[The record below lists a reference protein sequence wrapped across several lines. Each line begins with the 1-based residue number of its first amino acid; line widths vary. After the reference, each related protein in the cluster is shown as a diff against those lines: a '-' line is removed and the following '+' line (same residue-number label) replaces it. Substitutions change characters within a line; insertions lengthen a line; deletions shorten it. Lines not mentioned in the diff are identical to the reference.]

1 MASIPCASNG
11 TAAAW
16 SGFIDDSSGLV
27 DIGISSLN
35 VTQLMETPP
44 PAAEECINI
53 HHLTI
58 RLDVSTTPMLSL
70 AALISDE
77 ALELTLVVP
86 GAPGAVEREVL
97 WLHNTELP
105 DPSPYIRETEL
116 VLTNGLWRATVES
129 GTFVSALTRARAAG
143 LIFGLTKQTPRV
155 PTDLVDACVAAELPL
170 AALSIA
176 VPFTAITQ
184 AAARIQGEARQ
195 NALVGLVRRGNAL
208 ATSISRGG
216 GAEGVLEVLRR
227 DHDLPLLVVDRMGRC
242 LAGTVDE
249 VDDEELRVAADA
261 LTRHPPPLEVKLPS
275 AGLASL
281 FLVEGAM
288 GDIDAALFC
297 LRPLSKLEPTERE
310 ALDQAARFL
319 SMEVAKQ
326 QALQAIESRF
336 SSELLEMILSGA
348 ARASEVP
355 ERLRAFGIDPSGP
368 LAVITM
374 IVGEERIRPPGS
386 TDEIERFFS
395 EHGIPVVVA
404 AGSHDTVAVF
414 PWNTES
420 RGLVQLADQLVD
432 AIAKRYPHDRTV
444 IGIGELASTS
454 SALREPLIRSR
465 EACHVLRRRSRGSR
479 VATFAD
485 VSTHRMLLGLH
496 DRGVLRRFADDILGP
511 LRTHDEQNGT
521 ELERT
526 LRAFLGND
534 GHWSTT
540 AAELYIHV
548 NTLRNRIARITDLT
562 GRDVTRL
569 EDRVDLF
576 LALEADGLSQSG

>member
-1 MASIPCASNG
+1 
-11 TAAAW
+11 
-16 SGFIDDSSGLV
+16 
-27 DIGISSLN
+27 
-35 VTQLMETPP
+35 
-44 PAAEECINI
+44 
-53 HHLTI
+53 
-58 RLDVSTTPMLSL
+58 MLSL
-70 AALISDE
+70 AALVSDG
-77 ALELTLVVP
+77 ALELTLLPPGPP
-86 GAPGAVEREVL
+86 GAAEGEVL

-116 VLTNGLWRATVES
+116 VLTNGLWRATVGAE
-129 GTFVSALTRARAAG
+129 TFVSALVRAHAAG
-143 LIFGLTKQTPRV
+143 LIFGLTEQTPTV
-155 PTDLVDACVAAELPL
+155 PTELVDACVAAELPL
-170 AALSIA
+170 AELSIV

-195 NALVGLVRRGNAL
+195 DALVGLVRRGNAL
-208 ATSISRGG
+208 ATSLSRGG

-227 DHDLPLLVVDRMGRC
+227 DHDLPLLVADRMGRR
-242 LAGTVDE
+242 LAGTVGDI
-249 VDDEELRVAADA
+249 DDEQLRVAAEA
-261 LTRHPPPLEVKLPS
+261 LARHPPPLEVELPS

-288 GDIDAALFC
+288 GDIDAGLFC
-297 LRPLSKLEPTERE
+297 LRPLSELEPTERE

-348 ARASEVP
+348 ARAAEVP

-368 LAVITM
+368 LAVMTM

-386 TDEIERFFS
+386 TDEIERFFADR
-395 EHGIPVVVA
+395 GIPVVLV
-404 AGSHDTVAVF
+404 AGSQDTVAVF

-420 RGLVQLADQLVD
+420 RGLVTLAEHLVD
-432 AIAKRYPHDRTV
+432 AIAKRYPKDRTV
-444 IGIGELASTS
+444 IGIGELAADSG
-454 SALREPLIRSR
+454 ALREPLIRSR
-465 EACHVLRRRSRGSR
+465 ETCHVLQRRSRGSR

-511 LRTHDEQNGT
+511 LRAHDEQNGT

-526 LRAFLGND
+526 LRTFLGND

-548 NTLRNRIARITDLT
+548 NTLRNRITRITDMT

-576 LALEADGLSQSG
+576 LALEADALS

>member
-1 MASIPCASNG
+1 
-11 TAAAW
+11 
-16 SGFIDDSSGLV
+16 
-27 DIGISSLN
+27 
-35 VTQLMETPP
+35 
-44 PAAEECINI
+44 
-53 HHLTI
+53 
-58 RLDVSTTPMLSL
+58 MLSL
-70 AALISDE
+70 AALVSDN
-77 ALELTLVVP
+77 ALELTLLAP
-86 GAPGAVEREVL
+86 GPPGAVETEVL

-105 DPSPYIRETEL
+105 DPSPYIRKTEL
-116 VLTNGLWRATVES
+116 VLTNGLWRATVEAES
-129 GTFVSALTRARAAG
+129 FVAALLRARAAG
-143 LIFGLTKQTPRV
+143 LIFGLTEQTPTV
-155 PTDLVDACVAAELPL
+155 PTDLVDACVGADLPL
-170 AALSIA
+170 ASLSIA

-195 NALVGLVRRGNAL
+195 EALVELVRRGNAL

-227 DHDLPLLVVDRMGRC
+227 DHDLPLLVTDRMGRR
-242 LAGTVDE
+242 LAGTVQQIDSE
-249 VDDEELRVAADA
+249 QLRVAAEA
-261 LTRHPPPLEVKLPS
+261 LARRPPPLEVELPS
-275 AGLASL
+275 AGPACL

-288 GDIDAALFC
+288 GDIDAGLFC
-297 LRPLSKLEPTERE
+297 LRPLKELERAERE

-348 ARASEVP
+348 ARAAEVP
-355 ERLRAFGIDPSGP
+355 DRLRAFGIDPSGP
-368 LAVITM
+368 LAVITL
-374 IVGEERIRPPGS
+374 IVGEDRVRPPGS

-395 EHGIPVVVA
+395 ERGIPAVVA
-404 AGSHDTVAVF
+404 AGSQDTVVVF
-414 PWNTES
+414 GWNAES
-420 RGLVQLADQLVD
+420 REIIGLAEQLVD
-432 AIAKRYPHDRTV
+432 TIATRYPQDRTV
-444 IGIGELASTS
+444 IGIGELASNS

-511 LRTHDEQNGT
+511 LRTHDEQNGA

-526 LRAFLGND
+526 LRTFLAND

-540 AAELYIHV
+540 ATELYIHV
-548 NTLRNRIARITDLT
+548 NTLRNRVTRITELT

-576 LALEADGLSQSG
+576 LALEADDLA

>member
-1 MASIPCASNG
+1 
-11 TAAAW
+11 
-16 SGFIDDSSGLV
+16 
-27 DIGISSLN
+27 
-35 VTQLMETPP
+35 
-44 PAAEECINI
+44 
-53 HHLTI
+53 
-58 RLDVSTTPMLSL
+58 MLSL
-70 AALISDE
+70 AALVSDD
-77 ALELTLVVP
+77 ALELTLLAP
-86 GAPGAVEREVL
+86 GKPGAVETEVL

-116 VLTNGLWRATVES
+116 VLTNGLWRATVEAES
-129 GTFVSALTRARAAG
+129 FVAALLRARAAG
-143 LIFGLTKQTPRV
+143 LIFGLTEQTPTV
-155 PTDLVDACVAAELPL
+155 PMDLVDACVGADLPL
-170 AALSIA
+170 ASLSIA

-195 NALVGLVRRGNAL
+195 EALVELVRRGNAL

-216 GAEGVLEVLRR
+216 GAEGVLDVLRR
-227 DHDLPLLVVDRMGRC
+227 DHDLPLLVTDRMGRR
-242 LAGTVDE
+242 LAGTVEQIDSE
-249 VDDEELRVAADA
+249 QLRVAAEA
-261 LTRHPPPLEVKLPS
+261 LARRPPPLEVELPS
-275 AGLASL
+275 AGPACL

-288 GDIDAALFC
+288 GDVDAGLFC
-297 LRPLSKLEPTERE
+297 LRPLKELERAERE

-348 ARASEVP
+348 ARAAEVP
-355 ERLRAFGIDPSGP
+355 DRLRAFGIDPSGP
-368 LAVITM
+368 LAVITL
-374 IVGEERIRPPGS
+374 IVGEDRVRPPGS

-395 EHGIPVVVA
+395 ERGIPAVVA
-404 AGSHDTVAVF
+404 AGSQDTVVVF
-414 PWNTES
+414 GWNAES
-420 RGLVQLADQLVD
+420 REIIGLAEQLVD
-432 AIAKRYPHDRTV
+432 TIATRYPQDRTV
-444 IGIGELASTS
+444 IGIGELASNS

-511 LRTHDEQNGT
+511 LRTHDEQNGA

-526 LRAFLGND
+526 LRTFLAND

-540 AAELYIHV
+540 ATELYIHV
-548 NTLRNRIARITDLT
+548 NTLRNRVTRITELT

-576 LALEADGLSQSG
+576 LALEADDLA

>member
-1 MASIPCASNG
+1 VPE
-11 TAAAW
+11 
-16 SGFIDDSSGLV
+16 
-27 DIGISSLN
+27 
-35 VTQLMETPP
+35 Q
-44 PAAEECINI
+44 CINI
-53 HHLTI
+53 HHPTI
-58 RLDVSTTPMLSL
+58 RLDVRTPMLSL
-70 AALISDE
+70 ATLVADD

-86 GAPGAVEREVL
+86 GPAGAIDAEVL

-116 VLTNGLWRATVES
+116 VLTNGLWRASVAAES
-129 GTFVSALTRARAAG
+129 FVAALVRARASG
-143 LIFGLTKQTPRV
+143 LIFGLTEQTPTV

-170 AALSIA
+170 AELSII

-195 NALVGLVRRGNAL
+195 DALAVLVRRGNAL

-216 GAEGVLEVLRR
+216 GAEGVLDVLRR
-227 DHDLPLLVVDRMGRC
+227 DHDLPLLVADRMGRR
-242 LAGTVDE
+242 LAGTVAS
-249 VDDEELRVAADA
+249 VGDDELRVAADA
-261 LTRHPPPLEVKLPS
+261 LARRPPPLEVELPS
-275 AGLASL
+275 GTASL

-288 GDIDAALFC
+288 GDIDAGLFC
-297 LRPLSKLEPTERE
+297 LRPLNELEPTERE

-348 ARASEVP
+348 ARATEVP

-368 LAVITM
+368 MAVITLV
-374 IVGEERIRPPGS
+374 VGEGRIRPPGS
-386 TDEIERFFS
+386 TDEIERFFG
-395 EHGIPVVVA
+395 ERGIPVVLV
-404 AGSHDTVAVF
+404 AGSQDTVAVF
-414 PWNTES
+414 PWNTET
-420 RGLVQLADQLVD
+420 RELVALAEDLVGT
-432 AIAKRYPHDRTV
+432 IAKRFPKDRTV
-444 IGIGELASTS
+444 IGIGELAVNS

-465 EACHVLRRRSRGSR
+465 EACHVLQHRSGGSR

-526 LRAFLGND
+526 LRVFLGND

-548 NTLRNRIARITDLT
+548 NTLRNRITRITDLT
-562 GRDVTRL
+562 DRDVTRL

-576 LALEADGLSQSG
+576 LALEADGLS